1 MMASITDGLR
11 SAAKQPK
18 LLLSI
23 WAWYGLL
30 ALVPAMPAWAWW
42 NAVLGSSPEGNTVL
56 KHFSFGVW
64 NEMVRAE
71 GVSGLGLLMVV
82 TAVLLVVAWLSSAF
96 VFGGILDVLGSAGD
110 PRPFMHRFY
119 RGGGRFFWRFI
130 RLSLVAVACVA
141 LAAGLVSGLV
151 LGLLGRAPDPEW
163 EAGGYLLGLGNA
175 LLVALVCGMFLLA
188 LDYARIRVARDG
200 SRGMLRAYAGGVGLV
215 AGNLGTTYGVAI
227 PFAALLAALLLGYVA
242 YEANTPAAATWGAIG
257 TLLLVQQAVVLGRV
271 FLRIALVGA
280 ERDVDLVKRPAS
292 VPLAIPAA
300 EAPAAIPEYSGPDS
314 DTQPLETGGGVPEAA
329 SPPESGSTPEA

>member
-18 LLLSI
+18 LLLLI

-30 ALVPAMPAWAWW
+30 ALVPALPAWAWW
-42 NAVLGSSPEGNTVL
+42 NAVLGSSPEGSTVL
-56 KHFSFGVW
+56 RHFSFGVW
-64 NEMVRAE
+64 GEMVRAE

-96 VFGGILDVLGSAGD
+96 VFGGILDVLGSDGD
-110 PRPFMHRFY
+110 QRPFMHRFY

-130 RLSLVAVACVA
+130 RLSLAGAVCAL

-151 LGLLGRAPDPEW
+151 FGLLGRAPDPEW
-163 EAGGYLLGLGNA
+163 EAGGYLIGLGNA
-175 LLVALVCGMFLLA
+175 LLVALVSSLFLLA

-200 SRGMLRAYAGGVGLV
+200 SRGMLRAYAGGLGFVV
-215 AGNLGTTYGVAI
+215 SNLGMTYGVAI
-227 PFAALLAALLLGYVA
+227 PLVLLLVALVLGYVG
-242 YEANTPAAATWGAIG
+242 YEANAPAAGTWGAIAA
-257 TLLLVQQAVVLGRV
+257 LLLVQQVTVLGRV

-280 ERDVDLVKRPAS
+280 ERGVDVARRQA
-292 VPLAIPAA
+292 PLQ
-300 EAPAAIPEYSGPDS
+300 APAAGPAVVAAE
-314 DTQPLETGGGVPEAA
+314 PAVPVSEAA
-329 SPPESGSTPEA
+329 APTGVTPEHPENAPADRS